1 MRSWIV
7 PVVVLGSLAAAAPAS
22 AFTSD
27 NLVVNGDAEAGP
39 GAPDSAGTNEPP
51 GWQQAGG
58 FTAVQYGAPDF
69 LTTAQSSSW
78 GGGLNF
84 FSGGTPAFGDD
95 TIAVEQIDLTPLAAQ
110 IDGGKLNMTLSGLLG
125 GLADQADAVTIA
137 AVVAD
142 PAGSAG
148 AATSIGPV
156 TPADRNN
163 QTTLL
168 PKSSCTKVPAG
179 VRQAIVSVD
188 IHRDSGSYNDGYFD
202 NLKLVLSDDA
212 CSTAEP
218 LPPAAPPEPA
228 KTANATV
235 VSGVVKVRV
244 PGSNTFVT
252 VDDPSKIPVGSE
264 VDATKGVV
272 AIQAAADKK
281 GGTQTGKF
289 SQGRFT
295 MAQDKGAKPITTMTL
310 TTPLSCTS
318 KPGVHAAARTR
329 KLFGDTNKGRFRTR
343 GRHATATVR
352 GTQWVTKDSCD
363 ATTVTVKRGTVIVR
377 DLVKR
382 KNITVKRGHSY
393 TARAKKG
400 K

>member
-1 MRSWIV
+1 MRSWIA
-7 PVVVLGSLAAAAPAS
+7 PVLVLGSLAAAAPAS
-22 AFTSD
+22 AFTSQ
-27 NLVVNGDAEAGP
+27 NLIVNGDAEAGP
-39 GAPDSAGTNEPP
+39 GATDSSGTNEPP
-51 GWQQAGG
+51 SWQQSGG
-58 FTAVQYGAPDF
+58 FTAVQYGAPQF

-84 FSGGTPAFGDD
+84 FTGGTPAFGDD
-95 TIAVEQIDLTPLAAQ
+95 TVAVQQIDLTPLAAQ

-125 GLADQADAVTIA
+125 GFADQADAVTIG

-142 PAGSAG
+142 PAGSTG
-148 AATSIGPV
+148 AATNIGPV
-156 TPADRNN
+156 TPADRDN

-168 PKSSCTKVPAG
+168 PRSSCVAVPAG
-179 VRQAIVSVD
+179 VRQGVISVD
-188 IHRDSGSYNDGYFD
+188 IHRAAGSYNDGYFD

-244 PGSNTFVT
+244 PGSNKFVS
-252 VDDPSKIPVGSE
+252 VSDPSKIPLGAE

-272 AIQAAADKK
+272 AIEAAADKK

-295 MAQDKGAKPITTMTL
+295 MSQDKSAKLTTMQL
-310 TTPLSCTS
+310 TSPLSCTA

-329 KLFGDTNKGRFRTR
+329 SLFGDTNKGRFRTR

-352 GTQWVTKDSCD
+352 GTQWVTKDSCA

-377 DLVKR
+377 DLTKR
-382 KNITVKRGHSY
+382 KNITVKQGHSY